1 MAKLIHVGEMLG
13 ISDDDAVAVMKDI
26 SASVV
31 AHLLMSDVVGELVVK
46 YDKKSILVGMMLAK
60 VFEANDI
67 SAREFEAKKPNF
79 DFGHG

>member
-31 AHLLMSDVVGELVVK
+31 AHRLMSDVVGELVVK
-46 YDKKSILVGMMLAK
+46 YDKKSILVGMMLTK
-60 VFEANDI
+60 VFEANDL

-79 DFGHG
+79 DLGHG